1 MRKKELKRNKE
12 ARTKT
17 REVITLKKD
26 TGQLDAEVRR
36 LTQAGQFLDRHVAAR
51 ATMLIRSVGET
62 VV

>member
-17 REVITLKKD
+17 REIITLKKD

-36 LTQAGQFLDRHVAAR
+36 LTQAGEAGNVFLSAR
-51 ATMLIRSVGET
+51 YD
-62 VV
+62 

>member
-26 TGQLDAEVRR
+26 TGALDAEVRR
-36 LTQAGQFLDRHVAAR
+36 LTQAGRYSFDDS
-51 ATMLIRSVGET
+51 RSDSGAGFAYH
-62 VV
+62 

>member
-17 REVITLKKD
+17 REIITLKKD

-36 LTQAGQFLDRHVAAR
+36 LTQAGEAPKRSLWLYMTNGR
-51 ATMLIRSVGET
+51 AST
-62 VV
+62 